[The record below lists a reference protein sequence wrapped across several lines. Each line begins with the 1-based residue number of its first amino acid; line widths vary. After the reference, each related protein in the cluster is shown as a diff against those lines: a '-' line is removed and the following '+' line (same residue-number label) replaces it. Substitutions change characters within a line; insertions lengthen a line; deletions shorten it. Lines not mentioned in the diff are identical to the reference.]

1 MAAASSEFVGGR
13 MSLVLYYL
21 WFCGDQCIAGSGLYC
36 TSYLISPE
44 LDHHMRYEGEQHQ
57 NGGIPVTNLSGEL
70 RLQIRS
76 WIAFVSARGQ
86 LGHCIIA
93 WWCLNTWEVRFYPIV
108 WCLLIQAVKWGE
120 ETSPVY
126 PEAYQERRKPLSLI
140 VTIKLT
146 KEISVLTIYLF
157 RMVAYICCVAYRN
170 ILWLYVYYTT
180 ILCISLWKCLKIW
193 W

>member
-1 MAAASSEFVGGR
+1 MKIPQNEPPVINESCRGIYLAEISWDYPLLSMIVACNLYRPDNGCCQFWICRGR

-21 WFCGDQCIAGSGLYC
+21 WFCGDQCIAGPGLYC

-76 WIAFVSARGQ
+76 WIASVSARGQ

-93 WWCLNTWEVRFYPIV
+93 WWGQLGHCIIAWWYLNTWEVRFYPIV
-108 WCLLIQAVKWGE
+108 WCLLIQGE
-120 ETSPVY
+120 MGGGSIAGVSGST
-126 PEAYQERRKPLSLI
+126 RRG
-140 VTIKLT
+140 
-146 KEISVLTIYLF
+146 
-157 RMVAYICCVAYRN
+157 RN
-170 ILWLYVYYTT
+170 HCLW
-180 ILCISLWKCLKIW
+180 S
-193 W
+193 

>member
-1 MAAASSEFVGGR
+1 

-21 WFCGDQCIAGSGLYC
+21 WFCGDQCIAGPGLYC
-36 TSYLISPE
+36 TSYLISSE
-44 LDHHMRYEGEQHQ
+44 LDHHMRCEGKQHQ
-57 NGGIPVTNLSGEL
+57 NGGIPVMNLSGEL

-76 WIAFVSARGQ
+76 WIASVSARGQLGHCIIAWWGQ

-108 WCLLIQAVKWGE
+108 WCLLIQGE
-120 ETSPVY
+120 MGGRKHRLCVWK
-126 PEAYQERRKPLSLI
+126 YQERKKPLSLI

-157 RMVAYICCVAYRN
+157 RMVAYICCVVYCN

-180 ILCISLWKCLKIW
+180 ILCISLWKCLKVW

>member
-21 WFCGDQCIAGSGLYC
+21 WFCGDQCIAGLGLYC

-76 WIAFVSARGQ
+76 WIASVSARGQ

-93 WWCLNTWEVRFYPIV
+93 WWCLNTWEIRFYPIV
-108 WCLLIQAVKWGE
+108 WCLLIQGEIGGGSIACVSGSIPGE
-120 ETSPVY
+120 EETIVSDCSHQT
-126 PEAYQERRKPLSLI
+126 YQGDIGSNHLLI
-140 VTIKLT
+140 
-146 KEISVLTIYLF
+146 
-157 RMVAYICCVAYRN
+157 
-170 ILWLYVYYTT
+170 
-180 ILCISLWKCLKIW
+180 
-193 W
+193 